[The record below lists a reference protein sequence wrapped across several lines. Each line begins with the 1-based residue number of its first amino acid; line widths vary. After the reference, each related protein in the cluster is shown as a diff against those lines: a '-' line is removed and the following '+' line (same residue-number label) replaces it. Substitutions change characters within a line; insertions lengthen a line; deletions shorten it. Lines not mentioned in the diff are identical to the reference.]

1 MKPTMNLRFVE
12 RSIVIPHERHK
23 DVSYIKTI
31 RVLQQQWQAEDV
43 MEAGERATAGK
54 SGLEWRDVPLVTE
67 E

>member
-31 RVLQQQWQAEDV
+31 RVLQQEFEETDSKT
-43 MEAGERATAGK
+43 GEIK
-54 SGLEWRDVPLVTE
+54 SQWRDVPLAME

>member
-31 RVLQQQWQAEDV
+31 RVLQQEFEETDNKT
-43 MEAGERATAGK
+43 GEIK
-54 SGLEWRDVPLVTE
+54 SQWRDVPLAME